1 MRIEI
6 AADVLRQRRL
16 FVGTPMYGGQ
26 ASGHYVRSMCE
37 LTRWCALHGVELR
50 TCFLMNDSLIT
61 RARARVA
68 DEFLRSGCTHL
79 MFIDADIGF
88 DANDVVTLLALAD
101 EASDYDVIAAA
112 YPKKGI
118 DWPRLIGHARAE
130 PAASADAARHRGLD
144 FAFNPIANGAD
155 APADRPIE
163 VREAGTGFMMI
174 RRTAFALFDRHY
186 PQYRFRP
193 DVDQG
198 DSAQPAEMMLYF
210 EGGIEAQTGRY
221 LSEDYAFC
229 QRIRQAGGHVWLCP
243 WMRLSHVGTHVYTGS
258 LAEASA
264 AAPRIAVRE
273 PGEPVA
279 GASRRL
285 P

>member
-6 AADVLRQRRL
+6 AADALRQRRL

-88 DANDVVTLLALAD
+88 DANDVITLLALAD
-101 EASDYDVIAAA
+101 EASAYDVIAAA

-118 DWPRLIGHARAE
+118 VWRRLLEHARAE
-130 PAASADAARHRGLD
+130 LAAAPDSVQRRGLD
-144 FAFNPIANGAD
+144 FAFNPTGDGQAD
-155 APADRPIE
+155 DVPADRPIE

-174 RRTAFALFDRHY
+174 RRATFELFDRHY

-193 DVDQG
+193 DVVEDE
-198 DSAQPAEMMLYF
+198 DEPPPPMMLYF
-210 EGGIEAQTGRY
+210 DCSIDADTGRY

-229 QRIRQAGGHVWLCP
+229 QRIRGAGGRVWLCP
-243 WMRLSHVGTHVYTGS
+243 WMRLSHVGTYVYTGS
-258 LAEASA
+258 LAEASEKIRQTA
-264 AAPRIAVRE
+264 RTA
-273 PGEPVA
+273 
-279 GASRRL
+279 
-285 P
+285 